1 MIDPHTPIEEV
12 PLAFLDVET
21 TGLSA
26 TMGDRICEVA
36 ILRCQNGQVVD
47 ALQRLVNPRRSIS
60 PGALSVHGIT
70 EEMLRDAPPFAEVAD
85 DVLALLDG
93 ATLVGHNAQ
102 FDLGFLHE
110 ELARVGVRM
119 PPVIALDTLLLTRR
133 YLKQRSYS
141 LQRLATALG
150 VEVKGQAHR
159 AMVDVLLTRGVFEF
173 MVNELRPQGIRT
185 LADFLAA
192 QGGVLNAA
200 PSPNTD
206 VPPVIQEALRREKF
220 LYLRYLSESGEE
232 TERLVRPTRV
242 MARNGSLFLMAHCLL
257 RDAERSFRLDRILDI
272 DLVERFE

>member
-133 YLKQRSYS
+133 Y
-141 LQRLATALG
+141 
-150 VEVKGQAHR
+150 QA
-159 AMVDVLLTRGVFEF
+159 AQLLTATSRHCPGGRGEGSSPP
-173 MVNELRPQGIRT
+173 RH
-185 LADFLAA
+185 
-192 QGGVLNAA
+192 GGCAVD
-200 PSPNTD
+200 P
-206 VPPVIQEALRREKF
+206 
-220 LYLRYLSESGEE
+220 G
-232 TERLVRPTRV
+232 RL
-242 MARNGSLFLMAHCLL
+242 
-257 RDAERSFRLDRILDI
+257 
-272 DLVERFE
+272 